1 MRSNNLNV
9 KSRFPALLVVALVI
23 AFALVGAGSAYAIDC
38 TGALPGSC
46 FAGEDGDQATG
57 PGDLTDWQDIAGSV
71 TSTVDPLKGV
81 DTKFSGGDKELQP
94 GGWNFI
100 TGNNTP
106 KTDILMGWSSFDSG
120 FLYAAFERAK
130 QTGDTFL
137 AFELNQDGAGPR
149 VSGGIPV
156 PHRSTGD
163 VLITYDISTTNK
175 VSVGMCTWDGDE
187 NSGNWMKLD
196 GVTPVGASVK
206 QCTQLSKT
214 TQPAAE
220 GNVNWNNPIDPNYL
234 TDFKPIGAGQFGE
247 AAIGIGALAGRFL
260 SDPCGPNGW
269 FWMHSRASQSVVSQ
283 PKDILGGAP
292 ITSPTCGLTID
303 KKVSLSGSPGTF
315 VDSDLANPLAVTVGD
330 NITYSMTLS
339 NTGTAPLS
347 VDLIDARCDA
357 GTITGPNN
365 RDGSGDPLGAGETVT
380 YTCTHM
386 VTAAD
391 PDPLVNTACTT
402 GTATLGSASKTLGL
416 APDTICDSAVVDVFQ
431 PGELAKGSGTKFLDA
446 NGNGAH
452 DLDEGPLSGLVFY
465 VDYNGNGS
473 LDAGEPAAVSAADGT
488 WLISGI
494 KPGQWPV
501 REVAD
506 PNFTCTT
513 PSPCVRDVTFGAGQ
527 TADAGEFGNAPA
539 PQQSVLG
546 SQTSAPG
553 AQIVLGKRIAPGKA
567 RLLAPTGCATRA
579 FNARVA
585 GTKIAKVVY
594 YLDGK
599 RIKTVTRKNLRGT
612 FAVRIDPGRLKV
624 GVHRLIAKVT
634 FQRGSATKARTF
646 RVSFQRCPRA
656 LRAPRFTG

>member
-1 MRSNNLNV
+1 MRSNILNV

-46 FAGEDGDQATG
+46 FAGDDGDQAHG
-57 PGDLTDWQDIAGSV
+57 AGDLTDWQDIAGSV
-71 TSTVDPLKGV
+71 TPTVDPVKGV

-106 KTDILMGWSSFDSG
+106 KTDILMGWSSFDNG

-130 QTGDTFL
+130 QNGDTFL
-137 AFELNQDGAGPR
+137 SFELNQDPAGPR
-149 VSGGIPV
+149 ISGGIAV

-175 VSVGMCTWDGDE
+175 VSVGMCTWNGDE
-187 NSGNWMKLD
+187 NSGNWLKLD
-196 GVTPVGASVK
+196 GTPVGASVK

-292 ITSPTCGLTID
+292 LTSPTCGLTID
-303 KKVSLSGSPGTF
+303 KKVSLSGAPGTF
-315 VDSDLANPLAVTVGD
+315 VDSDLANPLATTVGD
-330 NITYSMTLS
+330 TVTYSMTLT
-339 NTGTAPLS
+339 NTGTAPLT
-347 VDLIDARCDA
+347 VDLTDPLCDT

-365 RDGSGDPLGAGETVT
+365 RDGSGDPLAAGETVT
-380 YTCTHM
+380 YTCTH
-386 VTAAD
+386 VITAQDA
-391 PDPLVNTACTT
+391 DPLVNTACTT

-431 PGELAKGSGTKFLDA
+431 PGELAKGSGSKFLDA

-452 DLDEGPLSGLVFY
+452 DLGEGALSGFVFY
-465 VDYNGNGS
+465 VDYNGNSS
-473 LDAGEPAAVSAADGT
+473 LDSGEPAAVSAGDGT

-494 KPGQWPV
+494 KPGVWPV
-501 REVAD
+501 REVAKPD
-506 PNFTCTT
+506 FTCTT
-513 PSPCVRDVTFGAGQ
+513 PNPCVASVTFVGGQ
-527 TADAGEFGNAPA
+527 TAAVGEFGNAPA
-539 PQQSVLG
+539 AQQSVLPTQSSG
-546 SQTSAPG
+546 QQPG
-553 AQIVLGKRIAPGKA
+553 QLVLGKRITPGRA

-585 GTKIAKVVY
+585 GTKIAKVIF

-612 FAVRIDPGRLKV
+612 FAVRIDPRRLKL

-646 RVSFQRCPRA
+646 RLSFQHCPRA